1 MAEIKHVGRIKST
14 NKKCVV
20 AYRTLPGDAYNC
32 LIVPTESIPDAYHDS
47 LLNLVE
53 SNAAQT
59 SYELAEALAR
69 TNFPDGTIML
79 SSLHALGKLVK
90 VPTDQVE
97 MLPAPGVSIQLDEL
111 NQLIAAQRGIPVD
124 ELSIKPKTE
133 EELANE
139 PDPYTWNIGLDV
151 RRYGGVALNEVHDVE
166 KSIKDAHFA
175 IVLDF
180 GKLKKSGFEP
190 KSDIMTSREEAKKG
204 SKLDPSQSDEE
215 IKKRNI
221 TRNNFRKRSIY
232 FN

>member
-133 EELANE
+133 EE
-139 PDPYTWNIGLDV
+139 PQQK
-151 RRYGGVALNEVHDVE
+151 NEVQSNPETPSV
-166 KSIKDAHFA
+166 
-175 IVLDF
+175 VLDTTPSEPVVDENDPVAAAKYYRSQAD
-180 GKLKKSGFEP
+180 KL
-190 KSDIMTSREEAKKG
+190 AK
-204 SKLDPSQSDEE
+204 QAA
-215 IKKRNI
+215 
-221 TRNNFRKRSIY
+221 NFRRMAEDLVPTPKRARGKTQQEDV
-232 FN
+232 